1 MIFSFSVYVT
11 YWDND
16 PYEQI
21 QDMIHRGVIT
31 QYTRVILA
39 FASFNFISSQYI
51 PGFGSVTMDEV
62 KQITALVHS
71 AGAYISLSI
80 GGATY
85 PFHNSDLYNQPGDLA
100 TNING
105 VLSSTGFDGVDFDV
119 EDLSTSVPADFA
131 TQTASLI
138 NTLRSLNPSLYIT
151 LTTAAQAWQTAN
163 QSSPNGM
170 YQQQLLNMT
179 IGNINAWQ
187 PMEYDLWIDP
197 SKTYVQQIQYDL
209 NYYMNT
215 WGVQPNK
222 IILGLMCGQDDTDHV
237 LMLQDALN
245 ITEFATDQL
254 LKGIMIW
261 DANIDS
267 KGCAGNAPYA
277 YSMGIQTQINSVYRD

>member
-1 MIFSFSVYVT
+1 MLFSFSVYVT

-16 PYEQI
+16 PYQQI
-21 QDMIHRGVIT
+21 EDMIQKGAIKEN
-31 QYTRVILA
+31 TRVILA
-39 FASFNFISSQYI
+39 FASFNFISTQYI

-85 PFHNSDLYNQPGDLA
+85 PFHNSDLYTLPGDLA

-105 VLSSTGFDGVDFDV
+105 VISSVGFDGVDFDI
-119 EDLSTSVPADFA
+119 EDLSTSVPANFA

-151 LTTAAQAWQTAN
+151 LTTAAQAWTA
-163 QSSPNGM
+163 GL
-170 YQQQLLNMT
+170 YQQPLLNMT
-179 IGNINAWQ
+179 IGNLNAWQ
-187 PMEYDLWIDP
+187 PMEYDLWIDA

-209 NYYMNT
+209 NYYMTT
-215 WGVQPNK
+215 WGVPPNK

-245 ITEFATDQL
+245 ITEYATDQL
-254 LKGIMIW
+254 LKGVMMW

-267 KGCAGNAPYA
+267 RGCAGNAPYA
-277 YSMGIQTQINSVYRD
+277 YSMGIQTQIQAVYRD

>member
-1 MIFSFSVYVT
+1 
-11 YWDND
+11 
-16 PYEQI
+16 
-21 QDMIHRGVIT
+21 
-31 QYTRVILA
+31 VILA
-39 FASFNFISSQYI
+39 FASFNFISTQYI

-85 PFHNSDLYNQPGDLA
+85 PFHNSDLYTLPGDLA

-105 VLSSTGFDGVDFDV
+105 VISTVGFDGVDFDI

-151 LTTAAQAWQTAN
+151 LTTAAQAWTA
-163 QSSPNGM
+163 GL
-170 YQQQLLNMT
+170 YQQPLLNMT
-179 IGNINAWQ
+179 IGNLNAWQ
-187 PMEYDLWIDP
+187 PMEYDLWIDA

-209 NYYMNT
+209 NYYMTT
-215 WGVQPNK
+215 WGVPPNK

-254 LKGIMIW
+254 LKGVMVW
-261 DANIDS
+261 DANIDGR
-267 KGCAGNAPYA
+267 GCAGNAPYA

>member
-1 MIFSFSVYVT
+1 MLFSFSVYVT

-16 PYEQI
+16 PYQQI
-21 QDMIHRGVIT
+21 EDMIQKGAIKEN
-31 QYTRVILA
+31 TRVILA
-39 FASFNFISSQYI
+39 FASFNFISTQYI

-85 PFHNSDLYNQPGDLA
+85 PFHNSDLYTLPGDLA

-105 VLSSTGFDGVDFDV
+105 VISSVGFDGVDFDI
-119 EDLSTSVPADFA
+119 EDLSTSVPANFA

-151 LTTAAQAWQTAN
+151 LTTAAQAWTA
-163 QSSPNGM
+163 GL
-170 YQQQLLNMT
+170 YQQPLLNMT
-179 IGNINAWQ
+179 IGNLNAWQ
-187 PMEYDLWIDP
+187 PMEYDLWIDAN
-197 SKTYVQQIQYDL
+197 KTYVEQIQYDL
-209 NYYMNT
+209 NYYMTT
-215 WGVQPNK
+215 WGVPPNK

-254 LKGIMIW
+254 LKGVMIW

-267 KGCAGNAPYA
+267 RGCAGNAPYA